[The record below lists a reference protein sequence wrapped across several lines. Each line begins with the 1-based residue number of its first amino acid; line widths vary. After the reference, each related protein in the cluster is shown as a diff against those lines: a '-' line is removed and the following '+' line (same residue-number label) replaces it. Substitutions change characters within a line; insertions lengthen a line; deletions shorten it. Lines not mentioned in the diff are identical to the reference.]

1 VYYIHFK
8 YIILY
13 KQLDVNAEVSRVFIG
28 VGHYI
33 LWKILFDIIGR
44 RRVVHPNHVILYYIY
59 VRLHENVLSKTTN
72 KKGNGEI

>member
-44 RRVVHPNHVILYYIY
+44 RARGTSESRNIILYLCTTARKRVI
-59 VRLHENVLSKTTN
+59 END
-72 KKGNGEI
+72 